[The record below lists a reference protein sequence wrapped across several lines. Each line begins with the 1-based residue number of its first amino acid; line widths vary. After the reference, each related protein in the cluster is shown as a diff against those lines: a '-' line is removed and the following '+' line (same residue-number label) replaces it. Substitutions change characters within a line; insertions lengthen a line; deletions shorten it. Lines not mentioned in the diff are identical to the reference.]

1 MPPIRMICLIMRA
14 PFRFIAVPCGLLVL
28 SAFVANLPAQ
38 QPTGKT
44 APRAS
49 QPQPAAAKTGQVPKT
64 GPITQTGGQANI
76 GAKADVSKLPRAD
89 GSTPNIER
97 MDAEEPVSAE
107 LQKILDEWEKKSAL
121 IKSLHGRHTRVVY
134 NLVFEVEKL
143 SEGKFYVETP
153 DKGRIDLVGLSPQ
166 KGEVS
171 KRLGKK
177 GEPFQLVADRAEK
190 WICDGIEIKMV
201 NDAEKSYEVEDLPR
215 HLRGTNIING
225 PLPFL
230 FGMKAAE
237 IKRRY
242 HIELIPTKNI
252 EVHTLRVVPRRL
264 NDRDNY
270 REAFVRLE
278 KARFLPTAV
287 KLVDPTGNLE
297 TVYTFT
303 IARDGVNNVNNSNF
317 ISKMKELFGGE
328 DNDPFHPNLKKYKR
342 VLPPQTGDTT
352 IVPASGTATRPG
364 TTNTSRPGVN
374 GQPLSN
380 PQQATRPGTS
390 SPGTSRK

>member
-1 MPPIRMICLIMRA
+1 MPPIRMTCLIMRA
-14 PFRFIAVPCGLLVL
+14 PFRMIAVPCCLLLL
-28 SAFVANLPAQ
+28 SAFVASLPAQ
-38 QPTGKT
+38 QPTGKA
-44 APRAS
+44 APRSSQS
-49 QPQPAAAKTGQVPKT
+49 QPAPPKAGQVPKA
-64 GPITQTGGQANI
+64 GPVTQTGGQYNI
-76 GAKADVSKLPRAD
+76 GPKTDVGQLRRAD
-89 GSTPNIER
+89 GSTPNIEPA
-97 MDAEEPVSAE
+97 DVEEPISEE

-121 IKSLHGRHTRVVY
+121 IKSLHGTHTRVVY

-153 DKGRIDLVGLSPQ
+153 DKGRIDLVGLPPK

-177 GEPFQLVADRAEK
+177 GEPFRLVADRAEK
-190 WICDGIEIKMV
+190 WICDGLEVKMV
-201 NDAEKSYEVEDLPR
+201 NDDEKNYEVEDLPK

-242 HIELIPTKNI
+242 HIELIPTKNT

-270 REAFVRLE
+270 KEAFVRLD

-303 IARDGVNNVNNSNF
+303 ILGVNNVNNSNF
-317 ISKMKELFGGE
+317 MSKMGELFGAG
-328 DNDPFHPNLKKYKR
+328 DSDPFHPNLKKYKR
-342 VLPPQTGDTT
+342 VLPPNQANANAP
-352 IVPASGTATRPG
+352 PAGGAANRPG
-364 TTNTSRPGVN
+364 AN
-374 GQPLSN
+374 GQALPN

-390 SPGTSRK
+390 SIGPSRK